1 MMHDVKVSHFVDMSK
16 FSSLRIG
23 GILQDF
29 YEVYSLEGLQDV
41 LRFLQ
46 KKRRKYLV
54 IGNGSKLLFP
64 DTFRVRSG
72 IRVQYNKIQFYEKY
86 VEVGAGTKLA
96 SFARLLTMNGYE
108 GGSGL
113 CDIPGDIG
121 GSIVNNA
128 GAFQDEIGELVESV
142 DVVDSKGNVH
152 TYQKD
157 ELCFS
162 YRNSRF
168 QKENLGVI
176 FQVRFRLIR
185 GDFIKLQEKM
195 KENHQKRITAQP
207 VGIRTLG
214 STFKNPSIGK
224 AAFFIF
230 QTFPHGYQRKGIL
243 LHPKQMNF
251 IEIEGEI
258 KAKEIWDFIA
268 YVRKKVYNKMH
279 VLLESEIQKKGW

>member
-1 MMHDVKVSHFVDMSK
+1 MMRDVKVFHDVDMRK

-23 GILQDF
+23 GTLRDF
-29 YEVYSLEGLQDV
+29 YEVYSIEGLQDV

-46 KKRRKYLV
+46 KKRKKYMV

-64 DTFRVRSG
+64 DSFRVHSG
-72 IRVQYNKIQFYEKY
+72 IKVQYKKIQFYEEY

-96 SFARLLTMNGYE
+96 VFARILTQNGYK

-128 GAFQDEIGELVESV
+128 GAFEDEIGSLVESV
-142 DVVDSKGNVH
+142 DVVDQKGNIH
-152 TYQKD
+152 TYQQN
-157 ELCFS
+157 ELHFS
-162 YRNSRF
+162 YRHSRF
-168 QKENLGVI
+168 QEENIGVI
-176 FQVRFRLIR
+176 FQVRFRLIH
-185 GDFIKLQEKM
+185 GNAIQLHAKM
-195 KENHQKRITAQP
+195 KENHQKRIATQP
-207 VGIRTLG
+207 TGIRTLG
-214 STFKNPSIGK
+214 STFKNPPLGK

-230 QTFPHGYQRKGIL
+230 QTFPHGYERKGIR

-251 IEIEGEI
+251 LEIREEI

>member
-1 MMHDVKVSHFVDMSK
+1 MMRDVKVSHLVDMRK

-23 GILQDF
+23 GTLQDF
-29 YEVYSLEGLQDV
+29 YEVFSLEGLQNV

-46 KKRRKYLV
+46 KKRRKYIV

-72 IRVQYNKIQFYEKY
+72 IKVRQNQIQFYEEY
-86 VEVGAGTKLA
+86 VKVGAGAKLA
-96 SFARLLTMNGYE
+96 TFARLLTLKGYE

-128 GAFQDEIGELVESV
+128 GAFQDEIGAIVESV
-142 DVVDSKGNVH
+142 DVVDSKGNIH
-152 TYQKD
+152 TYQKN
-157 ELCFS
+157 ELDFS
-162 YRNSRF
+162 YRYSRF
-168 QKENLGVI
+168 QKENLGII

-185 GDFIKLQEKM
+185 GDLTKLQEKM
-195 KENHQKRITAQP
+195 KENHRKRITAQP
-207 VGIRTLG
+207 IGIRTLG

-230 QTFPHGYQRKGIL
+230 QTFPHGYHRKGIR

-251 IEIEGEI
+251 IEIEGKI